1 VVPVGRVLAEADAS
15 TVTPAGVR
23 GRDGSQPAKGVFLVL
38 CFPFGMFPAPA
49 STIKRAFMRIKSIFY
64 RFIHIKAL
72 FSTRIFGLVFCFLQ
86 FGGCRAEHPVGED
99 RQHRQKHGAKG
110 CGHQHARIECGMR
123 RMQQLSA

>member
-1 VVPVGRVLAEADAS
+1 MGRVLAEADAS

-64 RFIHIKAL
+64 RFIYIKAL
-72 FSTRIFGLVFCFLQ
+72 FY
-86 FGGCRAEHPVGED
+86 GEGE
-99 RQHRQKHGAKG
+99 QK
-110 CGHQHARIECGMR
+110 
-123 RMQQLSA
+123 LSEPIGDYRNF

>member
-1 VVPVGRVLAEADAS
+1 MVPVGRVLAEADAS
-15 TVTPAGVR
+15 TVAPAGVS

-72 FSTRIFGLVFCFLQ
+72 FSTEVFLVLCFLQ
-86 FGGCRAEHPVGED
+86 FGGGRAEHPVGED
-99 RQHRQKHGAKG
+99 RQHSQKHGAKG
-110 CGHQHARIECGMR
+110 CGYQHARIECGMR
-123 RMQQLSA
+123 RMQQLGT